1 MQHVRCI
8 IKIRVFKCSLD
19 LQSLKIQCYLFYSI
33 SQKMFFLYKKCK
45 QPMQFSTSKGSEG
58 KINLNLCSSEPY
70 AQYRVVHVHVG
81 PNLVERDSTTQAQLS
96 VYSTISNVLQIGV
109 KECVPRPPF
118 LFTEMYTMNLPYKLK
133 SIVGGY
139 FRYIYKDLESAFNF
153 LLYLTFLCSI
163 SSSLHI

>member
-1 MQHVRCI
+1 MLSRSL
-8 IKIRVFKCSLD
+8 VFKNTVLFV
-19 LQSLKIQCYLFYSI
+19 LFY
-33 SQKMFFLYKKCK
+33 FVENVFLYKKCK

-70 AQYRVVHVHVG
+70 AQYRVVHVG

-153 LLYLTFLCSI
+153 LLYLTFLCLI